1 MNLHIKNG
9 RVIDPSSQL
18 DSQQDI
24 FIRDGKIVAISTHLD
39 DFNADQTIDATGL
52 IVCPGLVDLNARLR
66 EPGQEHTA
74 TIESETAA
82 AVAGGITSLCVPPD
96 TDPVIDTPAVVELIE
111 DRAKKAGR
119 AMVYTIGA
127 LTQKLQGELLTE
139 MAALKTAGCI
149 GVSNGLSPIKNSLI
163 LRRAMEYAATLDLT
177 LFINAVDPWLQGN
190 GCIHEGAISAR
201 LGLTGI
207 PETAETIAVARD
219 LLLIELTGVRAHFHN
234 ISCGKTVKLI
244 KDAQNKGLAV
254 TADVSA
260 HHLHLSEHDIG
271 NYDSLSHVMP
281 PLRSIR
287 DREQLQQGLREGI
300 ISAIC
305 SHHQPLDNDAKLGP
319 FAETTPGISG
329 LETLLALTMK
339 LVDDEEISLNQAIA
353 SLTCQPA
360 EILGINAG
368 QLKIGA
374 QANICI
380 FNPNIYNE
388 CQPSR
393 FVSAGKNSPFSG
405 WLFNNK
411 VSHTIFNG
419 KLVFEQDKIQRI
431 NVQ

>member
-1 MNLHIKNG
+1 MKIHIKNG
-9 RVIDPSSQL
+9 RVIDPASQL
-18 DSQQDI
+18 DSKQDV
-24 FIRDGKIVAISTHLD
+24 FISDGKIIAINTRYD
-39 DFNADQTIDATGL
+39 NFTADKTIDATDL
-52 IVCPGLVDLNARLR
+52 IVCPGLVDLSARLR

-74 TIESETAA
+74 TIDSETLA
-82 AVAGGITSLCVPPD
+82 AVAGGITTLCVPPD

-127 LTQKLQGELLTE
+127 LTQKLNGELLTE
-139 MAALKTAGCI
+139 MAALKAAGCI

-177 LFINAVDPWLQGN
+177 LFINAVDPWLHGH
-190 GCIHEGAISAR
+190 GCVHEGAVSAR

-234 ISCGKTVKLI
+234 ISCGKTVQLI
-244 KDAQNKGLAV
+244 KEAKDKGLAV

-271 NYDSLSHVMP
+271 NYDTFIHVIP

-287 DREQLQQGLREGI
+287 DREQLQQGLRDGVI
-300 ISAIC
+300 TAIC
-305 SHHQPLDNDAKLGP
+305 TDHQPLDNDAKLGP
-319 FAETTPGISG
+319 FADTVPGISG
-329 LETLLALTMK
+329 LETLLALTLK
-339 LVDDEEISLNQAIA
+339 LVDDEEITLHKAIA
-353 SLTCQPA
+353 SLTSHPA
-360 EILGINAG
+360 NILGINAG
-368 QLKIGA
+368 QIKVGSRA
-374 QANICI
+374 DICI
-380 FNPNIYNE
+380 INPKAHDE
-388 CQPSR
+388 CQPTQ

-419 KLVFEQDKIQRI
+419 KIVFEQDK
-431 NVQ
+431 V

>member
-1 MNLHIKNG
+1 MNLQIKNG
-9 RVIDPSSQL
+9 RVIDPASQL
-18 DSQQDI
+18 DTQHDI
-24 FIRDGKIVAISTHLD
+24 FISDGKIVAISKHLD
-39 DFNADQTIDATGL
+39 GFTADQTIDATGL

-74 TIESETAA
+74 TIETETSA

-96 TDPVIDTPAVVELIE
+96 TDPIIDTPAVVELIE
-111 DRAKKAGR
+111 DRAKKSGR

-127 LTQKLQGELLTE
+127 LTQNLQGELLTE
-139 MAALKTAGCI
+139 MAALKMAGCI

-177 LFINAVDPWLQGN
+177 LFINAVDPWLQAN
-190 GCIHEGAISAR
+190 GCVHEGAISAR

-234 ISCGKTVKLI
+234 ISCGKTVSLI

-271 NYDSLSHVMP
+271 NYDTLSHVIP

-287 DREQLQQGLREGI
+287 DREQLQQGLRDGI
-300 ISAIC
+300 IAAIC
-305 SHHQPLDNDAKLGP
+305 THHQPLDNDAKLGP
-319 FAETTPGISG
+319 FAETAPGISG

-339 LVDDEEISLNQAIA
+339 LVDDEEITLYQAIA
-353 SLTCQPA
+353 SLTSHPA

-368 QLKIGA
+368 QIKIGA
-374 QANICI
+374 QADICI
-380 FNPNIYNE
+380 FNPNIHNE
-388 CQPSR
+388 CQPNN

-419 KLVFEQDKIQRI
+419 KLVFDQDKIHSI
-431 NVQ
+431 TV